1 MNKKF
6 STLLAGVALLGA
18 MSANAGNPVTS
29 LQKTG
34 NGLYQLKAAGGVL
47 AMTPEGAL
55 KLEATTESANL
66 ASTLWCVEVTEEGY
80 GKAPIF
86 WISSMLVLCWKVW
99 LKKRLLIRT

>member
-47 AMTPEGAL
+47 ANSGRCFEIG
-55 KLEATTESANL
+55 SN
-66 ASTLWCVEVTEEGY
+66 Y
-80 GKAPIF
+80 
-86 WISSMLVLCWKVW
+86 
-99 LKKRLLIRT
+99 

>member
-34 NGLYQLKAAGGVL
+34 NGLYQLKAAG
-47 AMTPEGAL
+47 E
-55 KLEATTESANL
+55 
-66 ASTLWCVEVTEEGY
+66 C
-80 GKAPIF
+80 
-86 WISSMLVLCWKVW
+86 
-99 LKKRLLIRT
+99 

>member
-34 NGLYQLKAAGGVL
+34 NGLYQLKAADGVL

-55 KLEATTESANL
+55 KLEATTETKLPVS
-66 ASTLWCVEVTEEGY
+66 V
-80 GKAPIF
+80 

>member
-55 KLEATTESANL
+55 KLKPHTAPPKRCHRTDFRRSRRPPPAHRYH
-66 ASTLWCVEVTEEGY
+66 EG
-80 GKAPIF
+80 GP
-86 WISSMLVLCWKVW
+86 
-99 LKKRLLIRT
+99 